1 VSREEREALEARQQ
15 AMMEGQQEGR
25 HVSH

>member
-1 VSREEREALEARQQ
+1 EALEARQQ

>member
-1 VSREEREALEARQQ
+1 EEREALEARQQ
-15 AMMEGQQEGR
+15 AMMAEQQEGG

>member
-1 VSREEREALEARQQ
+1 EEREALEARQQ

>member
-1 VSREEREALEARQQ
+1 EEREALEARQQ
-15 AMMEGQQEGR
+15 AMMEGQQEGG

>member
-1 VSREEREALEARQQ
+1 REALEARQQ
-15 AMMEGQQEGR
+15 AMMAEQQEGG

>member
-1 VSREEREALEARQQ
+1 ALEARQQ

>member
-1 VSREEREALEARQQ
+1 REEREALEARQQ
-15 AMMEGQQEGR
+15 AMMAEQQEGG